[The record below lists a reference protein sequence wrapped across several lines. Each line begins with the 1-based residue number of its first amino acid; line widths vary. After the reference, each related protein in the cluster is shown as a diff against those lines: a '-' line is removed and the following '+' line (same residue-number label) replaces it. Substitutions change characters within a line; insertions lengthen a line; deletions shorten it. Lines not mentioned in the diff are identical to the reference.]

1 MKRTLIAAAAMTL
14 AAGAAQAQ
22 MTIYGLIDLSYGQS
36 IASDIAGEDPDFH
49 SGGDNGS
56 GEGNSTTRIGLKGSM
71 DVGSGL
77 KANFNLETGGID
89 SDGGVNGGDNFFN
102 RQMWAGMSGGFGEV
116 RLGRQD
122 SVVYQVM
129 NGYDFNGASNGVSS
143 GGYSSSAVWL
153 PGRQSRLLNY
163 ISPDLGGF
171 KLQAGWV
178 PKGNEVGAKD
188 TFAGGVTYAA
198 GGLSV
203 SLAGETKR
211 FETTD
216 DFVSVAGS
224 YDFKFMKIMAG
235 YSDGGT
241 NIGGYSL
248 GIVAPVAGFNIGAM
262 YAENGDTDSKAYE
275 IFVNKEVFKN
285 TYLYAEFGEADQQP
299 YQITSTVPPTTE
311 LRKGTGFAVGMIFT
325 F

>member
-22 MTIYGLIDLSYGQS
+22 LTIYGLIDLSYGQS
-36 IASDIAGEDPDFH
+36 IYSDYIGEDADFH

-56 GEGNSTTRIGLKGSM
+56 SEGNSTTRIGLKGTM
-71 DVGSGL
+71 DVGSGY

-89 SDGGVNGGDNFFN
+89 SDGGVNGGGNFFN
-102 RQMWAGMSGGFGEV
+102 RQMWAGLSAGWGEV

-163 ISPDLGGF
+163 ISPNLGGF

-188 TFAGGVTYAA
+188 TVAGAVTYAA

-224 YDFKFMKIMAG
+224 YDFKVVKVMAG
-235 YSDGGT
+235 YADGG
-241 NIGGYSL
+241 NDIGGYSL
-248 GIVAPVAGFNIGAM
+248 GIVAPVAGFNFGAM
-262 YAENGDTDSKAYE
+262 YAQNNDTDTQAYE
-275 IFVNKEVFKN
+275 LFVNKEVFKN
-285 TYLYAEFGEADQQP
+285 TYFYAEYGDSDKTTA
-299 YQITSTVPPTTE
+299 TSI
-311 LRKGTGFAVGMIFT
+311 KGSGYAIGMIFT

>member
-22 MTIYGLIDLSYGQS
+22 LTIYGLIDLSYGQS
-36 IASDIAGEDPDFH
+36 IYSDYIGEDADFH
-49 SGGDNGS
+49 SGGDNS
-56 GEGNSTTRIGLKGSM
+56 SSEGNSTTRIGLKGSM

-77 KANFNLETGGID
+77 KASFNLETGGID
-89 SDGGVNGGDNFFN
+89 SDGGVNGGGNFFN
-102 RQMWAGMSGGFGEV
+102 RQMWAGLSGGFGEV

-122 SVVYQVM
+122 SIVYQM
-129 NGYDFNGASNGVSS
+129 MSGYDFNGASNGVSS
-143 GGYSSSAVWL
+143 GGYTSAAVWL

-171 KLQAGWV
+171 KVQAGWV

-188 TFAGGVTYAA
+188 TFGGGVTYAA

-203 SLAGETKR
+203 TLAGESKR
-211 FETTD
+211 YETTD
-216 DFVSVAGS
+216 DFISVAGS
-224 YDFKFMKIMAG
+224 YDFKVAKVMAG

-241 NIGGYSL
+241 DIGGYSL
-248 GIVAPVAGFNIGAM
+248 GVVAPVAGFNIGAL
-262 YAENGDTDSKAYE
+262 YANNSDTDATGYE
-275 IFVNKEVFKN
+275 LFINREVFKN
-285 TYLYAEFGEADQQP
+285 TYFYAEYGSVDKTTA
-299 YQITSTVPPTTE
+299 TSI
-311 LRKGTGFAVGMIFT
+311 KGDGFAIGMIFT